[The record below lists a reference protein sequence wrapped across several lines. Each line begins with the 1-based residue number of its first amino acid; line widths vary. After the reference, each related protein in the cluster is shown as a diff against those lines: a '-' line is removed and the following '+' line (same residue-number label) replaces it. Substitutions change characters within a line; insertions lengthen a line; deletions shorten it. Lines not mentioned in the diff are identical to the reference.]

1 MESTELIA
9 AGSLAVSFVA
19 AVFALSQARS
29 ARRQAREAE
38 KARLTSERANL
49 VAERANRLAEEANRV
64 AGHANRQVAL
74 LQKRTQLDLLRG
86 VLGRAAA
93 EALSPG
99 LSQGRW
105 DGVYR
110 TEVQASLAGLHG
122 ELPLCAA
129 LLSIPLPGAPELGA
143 AVQEATRVS
152 EMTEVSAA

>member
-1 MESTELIA
+1 VESAELIA
-9 AGSLAVSFVA
+9 AGSLAVAFVA
-19 AVFALSQARS
+19 AGFALSQARS

-38 KARLTSERANL
+38 KAVLT
-49 VAERANRLAEEANRV
+49 AERANRLAEEANRV

-105 DGVYR
+105 DGAYR

-152 EMTEVSAA
+152 EITEVSAA